1 MQNLMSM
8 FEGAVD
14 TISFKLKAGKYGESA
29 LVVAGFRANEKL
41 SQLFRFDVDVVVDPD
56 VIPSLD
62 DTLGED
68 AEFQILRDDEPLRIV
83 RGIVEEVTPRRSTD
97 RQRLIT
103 VKVVPKLAELQYT
116 VDTRIFQD
124 LPVHDIVAELVKPH
138 NIELEWRLDRR
149 PEPRPYRVQ
158 KDETDYAFFCRIL
171 ADAGIA
177 FHFASDEAK
186 VMLVNSPK
194 GYAPIDGDPELPYR
208 ETGGAVTVDHVG
220 SIVRAR
226 GLRPG
231 SIVMRDYDFKMSRA
245 DLTARSEV
253 EAPHT
258 GENAPKR
265 EVFLF
270 PGDYTDATEPGKTL
284 AAIRLEE
291 SRTTA
296 IAFHGQSSCVRLQV
310 GRKFTVHQHLDDT
323 FNQELLITE
332 LRSSGQRAGILADTG
347 QGGHGPGFTSTF
359 MGIPSKTRVRPER
372 SAQPYAPSEPARV
385 VGPEKGTPFVDEFGR
400 VKVQFFWDREGKWD
414 EKSSCW
420 LRVMTPAAGANR
432 GIWFPPRVGD
442 EVIVHYLNG
451 DIDRPYV
458 AGAIYNAQESQPQVL
473 PNDASKSTIKTLTIP
488 GGKGFNELT
497 FEDRAGQEEIFLHAQ
512 KDRKTVVLHN
522 HTEAVG
528 ANQSSAV
535 AGNQSIA
542 VGANRSVSVGANE
555 TIAVKG
561 KRTETVDTAENV
573 TIKAGRT
580 HTVATGDDKLEV
592 TAGNRDVNVKL
603 ADTLESKSKKDTI
616 ETTYE
621 LNAGASIWAHMAGG
635 DAEMKIEPGVATL
648 TTQTKVALW
657 TPSGSI
663 TLADN
668 KIAINAVDEILLTCG
683 PSSLSIKNDG
693 TITLKAPKEINS
705 ASASS
710 SVSVTPAKAALNGP
724 NIDVVAKAINTVGGA
739 LVKIG

>member
-68 AEFQILRDDEPLRIV
+68 AEFQILRDDTPLRTV

-116 VDTRIFQD
+116 ADTKIFQD
-124 LPVHDIVAELVKPH
+124 MPVHDIVAELVKPH

-171 ADAGIA
+171 ADAGIS

-194 GYAPIDGDPELPYR
+194 GYAPIDGEPELPYR

-231 SIVMRDYDFKMSRA
+231 SVVMRDYDFKKSRG

-291 SRTTA
+291 SRSTA
-296 IAFHGQSSCVRLQV
+296 IAYHGQSSCMRLQV
-310 GRKFTVHQHLDDT
+310 GRKFTVQQHLDDT
-323 FNQELLITE
+323 FNQELLVTE
-332 LRSSGQRAGILADTG
+332 LRSSGQRAGVLADTG
-347 QGGHGPGFTSTF
+347 QGGQAPGFTCTF
-359 MGIPSKTRVRPER
+359 MGIPSKTRIRPER
-372 SAQPYAPSEPARV
+372 PPQPYAPSESARV

-400 VKVQFFWDREGKWD
+400 VKVQFFWDREGEWN

-420 LRVMTPAAGANR
+420 LRVMTPAAAANR

-473 PNDASKSTIKTLTIP
+473 PSDASKSTIKSLTIP

-522 HTEAVG
+522 HAETVGANQTSTVG
-528 ANQSSAV
+528 ANQS
-535 AGNQSIA
+535 IT
-542 VGANRSVSVGANE
+542 VGANRSVTAGANE
-555 TIAVKG
+555 TIDIGAHRK
-561 KRTETVDTAENV
+561 ETVGAGEDV
-573 TIKAGRT
+573 TIKKGRS
-580 HTVATGDDKLEV
+580 HLIETGDDTLEV
-592 TAGNRDVNVKL
+592 LVGNRNVKVQL
-603 ADTLESKSKKDTI
+603 ADTHHAQSKVETI
-616 ETTYE
+616 DVTYE
-621 LNAGASIWAHMAGG
+621 LKAGQSITLHHPG
-635 DAEMKIEPGVATL
+635 DAKLVLEAGVATV
-648 TTQTKVALW
+648 TTTSKIVLSNGA
-657 TPSGSI
+657 SSI
-663 TLADN
+663 TLDAGKVSISAD
-668 KIAINAVDEILLTCG
+668 DEVVIGAGKASMWLSKDGSIGMKG
-683 PSSLSIKNDG
+683 PKSVE
-693 TITLKAPKEINS
+693 A

-710 SVSVTPAKAALNGP
+710 ALKLEPAKATLTGP
-724 NIDVVAKAINTVGGA
+724 MTDVVAKAIAKVVGA
-739 LVKIG
+739 LVKIN